1 MLTRFEHGSILAEN
15 NWSQKLD
22 LKMCVSLNL
31 TFGEER
37 EEKKTVKD
45 CVLLFSLNGI
55 RKLSLLPLQ
64 HIIEEGIWDC
74 IAF

>member
-1 MLTRFEHGSILAEN
+1 
-15 NWSQKLD
+15 
-22 LKMCVSLNL
+22 MCVSLNL

-64 HIIEEGIWDC
+64 HIIEEGI
-74 IAF
+74 

>member
-1 MLTRFEHGSILAEN
+1 VCLSEFDFWWGEM
-15 NWSQKLD
+15 
-22 LKMCVSLNL
+22 
-31 TFGEER
+31 GEER

-64 HIIEEGIWDC
+64 HIIEEGI
-74 IAF
+74 